1 MFSAPASPS
10 SGPRNDSPSAA
21 TRRRRLLSLGFLLGL
36 VSLVCY
42 AAVTGV
48 GERISFEQGVELRS
62 AGVGRQTYHGGLLP
76 VTLRFSARGPLD
88 ANYAV
93 FVHLASAAGG
103 LNDCATSIDF
113 IPRTPSTL
121 WTKGLVIEETVHVPV
136 PAQCKPGRL
145 ELRAGWYDPRRG
157 TRLATLEPKVDDNRI
172 YIGSTDLRK
181 LAEDDSVHTNS
192 AADLVR
198 AERLAVVLPWLP
210 WLLGVVLAIAL
221 AVAFE
226 VGARAPG
233 LGTSDSSLARVARWG
248 WLGLSLP
255 VVAFVLGILMV
266 LEFVK
271 DDAYISFRYA
281 HNLVRGEG
289 LVFNSGEHLEGMTNF
304 LWVFVLAPFEAL
316 GLDLF
321 QVCELLGGALG
332 IVCITLVAQTSVLFS
347 EPRRDLSQL
356 WGALWLASSS
366 SFVLYAKSGLEQPL
380 AALLPLAGAFVLYRA
395 RVRFL
400 ARGQDQ
406 SAVRS
411 YFAAGIL
418 LGAACMTRPELHLIA
433 ILLAVP
439 LLLDI
444 VSMRRI
450 GRTELAYAVGV
461 LAVTAPCHAF
471 RFVYYGSL
479 VPNTFYVK
487 TGSDSSV
494 WGHGLHTLL
503 DMFQFNH
510 TGVLVALAPLAF
522 LDRRWLAEK
531 AAFAAIC
538 GSFLLYYMR
547 VGVDEMHWH
556 RLYIPA
562 LPFLCVLAGLG
573 TRNLIALAA
582 QLSRSALVVSRL
594 MTALAWAGFGW
605 LAFFNLRTTYE
616 AERGF
621 NGHGDLAGTY
631 HPDLG
636 KFLTRHERP
645 GGLVAF
651 QDMGSTPYYAP
662 DLNFLDFFG
671 LVDSTVAHARHNHG
685 LHTFITG
692 DAKAQAA
699 YDAEMRDYFFGRS
712 PEWAILTIYTPRGQ
726 EQVVSEAYQRD
737 PTGGSLGG
745 AYRNNPVQFGL
756 WDDARFRQRYVPVRT
771 WPRSSA
777 YYLALWRRR
786 DLWEQTPG
794 EVVLSKPPVHA
805 TQVQTR
811 FVGGLALLGHE
822 LTKTVRERHEAFIT
836 TWWRLPGPM
845 PADLTFFVHIV
856 GNGMQVPADHIPGD
870 WLYPADRWR
879 PGQVLEDRVLFQL
892 PPETMTPGEYT
903 VYVGAYRR
911 TTGQRLTVESGAQD
925 GDNRVRVGTLR
936 VEPLRTLLDALIP
949 RTEVKIM
956 RAHPERIVSASQA
969 VGLAK

>member
-1 MFSAPASPS
+1 MSSAPASPPSPPQPRGRAARSRFVRPLVIAGVVLAVIAVAGGVAS
-10 SGPRNDSPSAA
+10 SGM
-21 TRRRRLLSLGFLLGL
+21 
-36 VSLVCY
+36 
-42 AAVTGV
+42 
-48 GERISFEQGVELRS
+48 GERILFAQGVELTS
-62 AGVGRQTYHGGLLP
+62 AGIGRQTYHGGLLP
-76 VTLRFSARGPLD
+76 IHLRFTAAGPLD

-93 FVHLASAAGG
+93 FVHVHSPVSVPNG
-103 LNDCATSIDF
+103 CSTSLDGA
-113 IPRTPSTL
+113 PSVPSSR
-121 WTKGLVIEETVHVPV
+121 WTRGQVIEQTLHVPV
-136 PAQCKPGRL
+136 APHCPLGRL
-145 ELRAGWYDPRRG
+145 EVRAGLYDPTRG
-157 TRLATLEPKVDDNRI
+157 DRLATVEPHVEDNRFF
-172 YIGSTDLRK
+172 IGS
-181 LAEDDSVHTNS
+181 AELVRMAADDGVETNS
-192 AADLVR
+192 AAGLLR
-198 AERLAVVLPWLP
+198 AERASVLMPWLP
-210 WLLGVVLAIAL
+210 WVLGLTLAAAL
-221 AVAFE
+221 AGAFSL
-226 VGARAPG
+226 RAPALPQSDG
-233 LGTSDSSLARVARWG
+233 AATSSARWT
-248 WLGLSLP
+248 WFGLSLP

-304 LWVFVLAPFEAL
+304 LWVFVLAPFEAM

-332 IVCITLVAQTSVLFS
+332 IGCIVLVARTAVLLDQ
-347 EPRRDLSQL
+347 PRRDLSQL

-380 AALLPLAGAFVLYRA
+380 AALLPIAGAFCLYRA
-395 RVRFL
+395 R
-400 ARGQDQ
+400 ARALLPAPDQ
-406 SAVRS
+406 RTVRS
-411 YFAAGIL
+411 YLIAGML

-433 ILLAVP
+433 MLVGLPLAV
-439 LLLDI
+439 DI
-444 VSMRRI
+444 IGTRRV
-450 GRTELAYAVGV
+450 GRAELAYAAGV
-461 LAVTAPCHAF
+461 LAITAPCHLF
-471 RFVYYGSL
+471 RYLYYGSL

-487 TGSDSSV
+487 TGSDSTV
-494 WGHGLHTLL
+494 WGHGLNTIL
-503 DMFQFNH
+503 DMLQFNH
-510 TGVLVALAPLAF
+510 TGVLVTLAPLAF
-522 LDRRWLAEK
+522 LDRRKLAEK
-531 AAFAAIC
+531 SAFAAIC
-538 GSFLLYYMR
+538 ASFLVYYMR

-573 TRNLIALAA
+573 TRNLISLVAEALP
-582 QLSRSALVVSRL
+582 QKRLVVGGLS
-594 MTALAWAGFGW
+594 AAAWAGFVW

-636 KFLTRHERP
+636 KFLVRHERP

-671 LVDSTVAHARHNHG
+671 LVDSTVAHARHDHG

-699 YDAEMRDYFFGRS
+699 YDAEMRDYFFERS

-756 WDDARFRQRYVPVRT
+756 WDDPRFRQRYVAVRT

-777 YYLALWRRR
+777 YYLALWRRK
-786 DLWEQTPG
+786 DLWDQTPG
-794 EVVLSKPPVHA
+794 EVVLATPPAQASSVK
-805 TQVQTR
+805 TR
-811 FVGGLALLGHE
+811 FAGGLELLGHD
-822 LTKTVRERHEAFIT
+822 LTPEVRERHEAFIT
-836 TWWRLPGPM
+836 TWWRLPGAM
-845 PADLTFFVHIV
+845 PADLTFFVHVV
-856 GNGMQVPADHIPGD
+856 GNGMQVPVDHIPGD
-870 WLYPADRWR
+870 WLYPASRWQA
-879 PGQVLEDRVLFQL
+879 GQILEDRVLFQL
-892 PPETMTPGEYT
+892 PPEAMTPGEYT
-903 VYVGAYRR
+903 VYLGAYRR
-911 TTGQRLTVESGAQD
+911 STGERLVIEAGEQA

-936 VEPLRTLLDALIP
+936 VKPLRPLVHALIP
-949 RTEVKIM
+949 RTDVEIM
-956 RAHPERIVSASQA
+956 RAHPERIVSSSQA